1 MAPSYSRGIIGV
13 LVAALLIGMVRLWQV
28 PPEFHKGQTDN
39 YWPMAQGLLDG
50 KGFSLCYPLYFP
62 LCSGQNNASAMREP
76 LPVVLFAGVA
86 AITGRSLQAA
96 LVLQLIAHLAIV
108 LLLYRWVRSFASERW
123 ALIAATVWALYP
135 PSLQTVP
142 QLSGDLIGTALFLAA
157 AIATQ
162 RARDKGRADAWAVA
176 GVLLGLAV
184 LCRSVLI
191 ITVLPWAVLAW
202 RSATGGQRRS
212 RLAAAA
218 LVGCM
223 ALIVSPWVVR
233 NAVVFHR
240 FWPGTSMNGYNLFR
254 NNYQVRDGQPPHYVA
269 AIEAQEMMN
278 ALLAR
283 RTDLRG
289 NENEAEMD
297 RVYMEEGRKALAANP
312 MGYVTLSLYRFIPL
326 WTNWGVP
333 QQYGRPVTLFDHAM
347 LWQQLLLLALLI
359 FGAWRAG
366 PVAWPWL
373 AAIVL
378 QVLAYMAVVAQ
389 VRYLLPVMPLVIG
402 MAVWGLSSG
411 RSKAVPAKG

>member
-13 LVAALLIGMVRLWQV
+13 LTAALLIGVVRLWQV
-28 PPEFHKGQTDN
+28 PPEVYKGQTDN
-39 YWPMAQGLLDG
+39 YWPMAEGLLDG

-62 LCSGQNNASAMREP
+62 LCSEQNNATAMREP

-162 RARDKGRADAWAVA
+162 RARDKGRAGAWAAV

-191 ITVLPWAVLAW
+191 ITVLPWAILAW
-202 RSATGGQRRS
+202 RSAAGGQRRS

-218 LVGCM
+218 LVGCL
-223 ALIVSPWVVR
+223 ALVVSPWVVR

-269 AIEAQEMMN
+269 ATEAQDMMN
-278 ALLAR
+278 ALLGR

-347 LWQQLLLLALLI
+347 LWQQLLLLVLLI

-402 MAVWGLSSG
+402 MAVWGLSGG
-411 RSKAVPAKG
+411 RSKTVPAKG